1 MVEGTGD
8 TSDTARRGRAGG
20 TAYLL
25 AALVLLAVGAG
36 GGLLLARLGT
46 PDVLA
51 APTALS
57 DLAVNTL
64 MWDDPRPANLTL
76 TMGAPQQVLAPR
88 AGLLT
93 ASTCAPGG
101 ALRSGTVSF
110 AVDGRPLLTLATST
124 PLWRDLPIGTS
135 GADAAAVVAAL
146 RELGAS
152 VDGATVTASVIA
164 AYDAVAKAAGAPASG
179 GTIAR
184 DGVVWIPSAA
194 ATALTCDASVGGD
207 AVLCLGNSNPIRDAD
222 LAPVPPDP
230 APVYANRGLSGIDG
244 TIGTAVGVALAT
256 GSPTTLLLGDL
267 AFVHDAGSLVI
278 PVGEPRPRL
287 RMVVADD
294 AGGSIFATLEYGQPR
309 FAEAFE
315 RVFATP
321 TGLDL
326 VALAAAY
333 GVPAKR
339 LRTAQEVTDAL
350 SEPVAFEVLVVT
362 VDRAGR
368 ADLNRRINA
377 G

>member
-57 DLAVNTL
+57 DLAVDTL

-164 AYDAVAKAAGAPASG
+164 AYDAVAKAAPDGYTLVMAPSSAIASRMNSAS
-179 GTIAR
+179 TI
-184 DGVVWIPSAA
+184 DSVEHLSCV
-194 ATALTCDASVGGD
+194 AS
-207 AVLCLGNSNPIRDAD
+207 SHRR
-222 LAPVPPDP
+222 PVP
-230 APVYANRGLSGIDG
+230 APVR
-244 TIGTAVGVALAT
+244 
-256 GSPTTLLLGDL
+256 
-267 AFVHDAGSLVI
+267 
-278 PVGEPRPRL
+278 
-287 RMVVADD
+287 
-294 AGGSIFATLEYGQPR
+294 
-309 FAEAFE
+309 
-315 RVFATP
+315 
-321 TGLDL
+321 
-326 VALAAAY
+326 
-333 GVPAKR
+333 
-339 LRTAQEVTDAL
+339 
-350 SEPVAFEVLVVT
+350 
-362 VDRAGR
+362 
-368 ADLNRRINA
+368 
-377 G
+377 